1 MQSKEENLG
10 KKNSKQLDFINELL
24 KQNEEFRQENKHLKS
39 QRKQETS
46 ENDTSYMK
54 VTQKLMEGKAFNMT
68 RNSMKQL
75 DNQMLSNMMTQD
87 IQA

>member
-1 MQSKEENLG
+1 
-10 KKNSKQLDFINELL
+10 
-24 KQNEEFRQENKHLKS
+24 
-39 QRKQETS
+39 
-46 ENDTSYMK
+46 MK